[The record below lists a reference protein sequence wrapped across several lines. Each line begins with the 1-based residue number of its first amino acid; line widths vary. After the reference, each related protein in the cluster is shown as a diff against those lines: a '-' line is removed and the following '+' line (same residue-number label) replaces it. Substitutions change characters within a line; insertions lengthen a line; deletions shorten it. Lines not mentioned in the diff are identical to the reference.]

1 MQMARSRKVTLALA
15 TINGLLALTLWLQI
29 SAGPREV
36 TAALPDAPRRTVQA
50 GLPAPLPTLPPLSAY
65 QELSERPLFWSE
77 RRLLQDNAA
86 VAAEAVPAGM
96 PFVLLGVV
104 TAEQSHALLG
114 KNGAKEVTRVH
125 LGDVAEGWR
134 VEAMTPD
141 GVTLVANGVRHDLK
155 VGTSRS
161 NGK

>member
-1 MQMARSRKVTLALA
+1 MHMARSRKVTLALA
-15 TINGLLALTLWLQI
+15 MINGLLALTLWLQI
-29 SAGPREV
+29 STGPREV
-36 TAALPDAPRRTVQA
+36 TAAVQEAPRSTAQA

-77 RRLLQDNAA
+77 RRLLQDTTAA
-86 VAAEAVPAGM
+86 AAEAVPAGM
-96 PFVLLGVV
+96 PFILLGVV
-104 TAEQSHALLG
+104 TAERSHALLG
-114 KNGAKEVTRVH
+114 KTGAKEVTRVH

-141 GVTLVANGVRHDLK
+141 SVTLTANGVRHDLR
-155 VGTSRS
+155 VGGSQS